1 MLVSKLTWI
10 REIAGRAVLWFIDN
24 SSAQSTLI
32 RSFSPVFDNY
42 ELLVINAEMDVL
54 TQSMNWYARVPSP
67 SNPGDAPS
75 RLEFQTLDTAG
86 YTRCKPCYSLHEID
100 KMGVERREGKA
111 PNANG

>member
-1 MLVSKLTWI
+1 M
-10 REIAGRAVLWFIDN
+10 LWFVDN
-24 SSAQSTLI
+24 NSAQSAFV

-42 ELLVINAEMDVL
+42 ELLVLNAKLDVS
-54 TQSMNWYARVPSP
+54 TQSMNWYARVPSL

-75 RLEFQTLDTAG
+75 RLEFEVLDTAG
-86 YTRCKPCYSLHEID
+86 YTRCKPSYSLHEID